1 MQSRISTKN
10 STDSKT
16 AEIEITKGGLKELH
30 NLVTGDGKLF
40 LDGRSDENS
49 LVDGYT
55 IKAKRD
61 PDRVVVQELSNEI
74 ALINIDYRNVW
85 VKQTGEL
92 KIPDSERLEGLIT
105 GFDQKENLVLKHVE
119 GELSIETDTER
130 IKLETGEYESDRESV
145 NEALQRIHYDSQSD
159 IYYSTEHVMNAK
171 AELFSGILTDFL
183 SEAETER
190 ANLLE
195 LSIDD
200 GDLNVG
206 IMDKNRNQITEE
218 DIGYS
223 AEGTGSSKYR
233 YAVLSILEGLFGRVK
248 FYLSD
253 DSGLV
258 IRKGDLDYFEAVY
271 TIAPVISEGE
281 EQ

>member
-105 GFDQKENLVLKHVE
+105 GFGQKENLVLKHVE

-171 AELFSGILTDFL
+171 AELFSGFLTDFL

-206 IMDKNRNQITEE
+206 IMDKNRNQITEK

-258 IRKGDLDYFEAVY
+258 IMKGDLDYFEAVY